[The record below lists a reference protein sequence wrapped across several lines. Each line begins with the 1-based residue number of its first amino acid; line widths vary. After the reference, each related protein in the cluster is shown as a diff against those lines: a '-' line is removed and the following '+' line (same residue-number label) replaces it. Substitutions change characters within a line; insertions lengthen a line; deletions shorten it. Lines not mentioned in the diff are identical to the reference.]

1 MAQLIRKMP
10 KLAEEVMNK
19 CITYSDL
26 PQSDPE
32 YSVTFDF
39 SLLTSDEASEN
50 QATRG
55 KFFFG
60 PATMVEAEREDLLVH
75 PLCQAL
81 LQWKWIILGKP
92 VFWCNF
98 LTYLIFV
105 CLFTVFTLTERAKQ
119 HVFDSSSSK
128 ATKEDRKIFENR
140 NAFST
145 GAPVLIALFIC
156 IHIAKEIYQITV
168 QHWRYFAHFTNLTE
182 WCCYITALCYVTPFL
197 IGRNIYDWSLWPLA
211 TVVILL
217 SYISLTLFLRRF
229 SYFGIYISMFIEVA
243 KTFLRVIFIFTPMI
257 LSFSL
262 AFFLLLKE
270 QVCCIR

>member
-19 CITYSDL
+19 CITYADL

-81 LQWKWIILGKP
+81 LQ
-92 VFWCNF
+92 
-98 LTYLIFV
+98 
-105 CLFTVFTLTERAKQ
+105 
-119 HVFDSSSSK
+119 
-128 ATKEDRKIFENR
+128 
-140 NAFST
+140 
-145 GAPVLIALFIC
+145 
-156 IHIAKEIYQITV
+156 
-168 QHWRYFAHFTNLTE
+168 
-182 WCCYITALCYVTPFL
+182 
-197 IGRNIYDWSLWPLA
+197 
-211 TVVILL
+211 
-217 SYISLTLFLRRF
+217 
-229 SYFGIYISMFIEVA
+229 
-243 KTFLRVIFIFTPMI
+243 
-257 LSFSL
+257 
-262 AFFLLLKE
+262 
-270 QVCCIR
+270 